1 MYDKTKLIFERN
13 PVYIIHIGTND
24 TTKST
29 PNKIIDN
36 ILAWKTFIVNVNK
49 NCKVIILAMRCDSK
63 RSVYAVDKVSSMLK
77 ELNVPFFNSVNTVK
91 KHVGIKGL
99 HLNQYGEARQVM
111 NYIAAINKLSQD
123 VGYLK
128 RYIKQKSFDSTENII
143 FENPRKISEEIEE
156 TLLMF

>member
-36 ILAWKTFIVNVNK
+36 ILAWKTFIMNVNK

-63 RSVYAVDKVSSMLK
+63 RSVFAVDKVSSMLK
-77 ELNVPFFNSVNTVK
+77 ELNVPFFNSVT
-91 KHVGIKGL
+91 
-99 HLNQYGEARQVM
+99 
-111 NYIAAINKLSQD
+111 
-123 VGYLK
+123 
-128 RYIKQKSFDSTENII
+128 
-143 FENPRKISEEIEE
+143 
-156 TLLMF
+156 